1 MAKIE
6 VFRLDIDVDAAIKAQ
21 SELKEKTDTLKTA
34 LDALKK
40 SGDTNSRTYVE
51 MEAAY
56 KQLNKEY
63 NAGQT
68 QLGKMIDLQAKEIKT
83 VQEGRNALT
92 ILNREWAKATNLYGE
107 NSKEAQELATKHKV
121 LKDRVNELQKGIGD
135 TSANIGR
142 YTEGM
147 TEALNKTSL
156 FGGTVSN
163 VKEYLSIFGAVFKTA
178 GQQAKAAT
186 DQIRNAA
193 AGTEGMTAAQKALT
207 VATNVSSGA
216 FKLLKVALA
225 STGIGLLVIAL
236 GSLVAYLTT
245 TQKGIDTVSK
255 VLTPLK
261 FVFES
266 LVGVLQKV
274 GEYLFNAFANP
285 QKTIKEVYDFV
296 KDKVIKVFSGYFD
309 ILAGIA
315 TMDFTRVKEGVGKIS
330 DVAQEGIDAIKGAGA
345 RLSKTMQE
353 AYNRGVEVDRLTKQ
367 LAKSEADFITSQ
379 GRLKEELKQ
388 QNLIAEDQN
397 KTLAEREAAAK
408 RTIDIAKEINDQ
420 QRERLEIEKNILVL
434 QSQNAATSDKERA
447 EIAQKIAEIN
457 AANAQML
464 EIETTQQNKLNA
476 IRKEAANQAIAARQ
490 KILDDAAVK
499 AKLELDLYLQSNDQK
514 ARSLKEELQ
523 LAENVRDKK
532 LAIAQK
538 EFEATKKTENDKLE
552 LLIAQNEAKLE
563 FLETTANLSVEYA
576 EKELEYYIATNRSK
590 IDSETRLTEAI
601 IEEENKRLEAIKENQ
616 LQVLEKQLETNQSI
630 IDNKIENNEELTVQ
644 DLEYLTKKAD
654 LEDEYTKQILAN
666 EKALKEEA
674 RAQEAED
681 LATAYEVQKAEAATK
696 YEEEII
702 AEQERYEA
710 EQAKLKKR
718 FEDGLLTQAQFN
730 ALSQALE
737 KQHSD
742 NLDKIH
748 SAMFENKTQLASQ
761 AFGNLAT
768 ILGKESKAG
777 KAAATFQATID
788 TVSAAISAYKAMA
801 GIPIVGPIL
810 GALASAAA
818 LAAGYANVKKINST
832 PEPSIPKA
840 EKGALFKIGGRRHSQ
855 GGTKFRGEDGTM
867 FEAEKDEL
875 IGVMNTNAAAA
886 FMAFNDAYP
895 SGAGTRVPNYMAT
908 GGIVNRI
915 NSQGLG
921 ASSRSLELDYNSLG
935 QKVTEGVSNIQFP
948 PIYVAVTDINTEQ
961 GKYAKVVEGANF

>member
-6 VFRLDIDVDAAIKAQ
+6 VFKLDIDVDAAIKAQ
-21 SELKEKTDTLKTA
+21 SELKTNVDVLKNA
-34 LDALKK
+34 LDGLKK

-56 KQLNKEY
+56 KNLNREY
-63 NAGQT
+63 NASQT
-68 QLGKMIDLQAKEIKT
+68 QLGKLIDLQGKEITT

-92 ILNREWAKATNLYGE
+92 ILNKEWAKATNLYGE
-107 NSKEAQELATKHKV
+107 NSKEAEELGKKHKV
-121 LKDRVNELQKGIGD
+121 LKDRVNELQKGVGD
-135 TSANIGR
+135 TSANIGN
-142 YTEGM
+142 YSKDVQ
-147 TEALNKTSL
+147 EAIGKTSF
-156 FGGTVSN
+156 FGSEIST
-163 VKEYLSIFGAVFKTA
+163 VKEYLAIFGAVFKTA
-178 GQQAKAAT
+178 AAEAKEGALQIWNAAAATEGMSKAQKAAT
-186 DQIRNAA
+186 I
-193 AGTEGMTAAQKALT
+193 T
-207 VATNVSSGA
+207 TNILSGA
-216 FKLLKVALA
+216 MKILKVALI
-225 STGIGLLVIAL
+225 STGIGAIVVVL
-236 GSLVAYLTT
+236 GSLIAYLSS
-245 TQKGIDTVSK
+245 TQKGIDLVTSVTRPLSAIFST
-255 VLTPLK
+255 LT
-261 FVFES
+261 
-266 LVGVLQKV
+266 GILQKV

-285 QKTIKEVYDFV
+285 KKTIEDVYNFV
-296 KDKVIKVFSGYFD
+296 KDKVIRVFTGYFD

-315 TMDFTRVKEGVGKIS
+315 TLDFDRAKQGLSDIN
-330 DVAQEGIDAIKGAGA
+330 DVAVEGINAIKNAAGQIGDA
-345 RLSKTMQE
+345 FAE
-353 AYNRGVEVDRLTKQ
+353 AYKKGQRIDELQKSIEQKEIDIIAYRAEQERQ
-367 LAKSEADFITSQ
+367 LKVQENIQKNQLLSATERNKAI
-379 GRLKEELKQ
+379 EEG
-388 QNLIAEDQN
+388 
-397 KTLAEREAAAK
+397 ER
-408 RTIDIAKEINDQ
+408 IAKEMVERENEILDLQIEQLKIKQSLNDTSREEEKELQ
-420 QRERLEIEKNILVL
+420 ALVAQRIKNSEKILDVEKRAL
-434 QSQNAATSDKERA
+434 GDKKQLYEQERA
-447 EIAQKIAEIN
+447 ARAAAQK
-457 AANAQML
+457 
-464 EIETTQQNKLNA
+464 
-476 IRKEAANQAIAARQ
+476 
-490 KILDDAAVK
+490 KILDDAAEK
-499 AKLELDLYLQSNDQK
+499 AKLELDIFLQSEDAKAKSLNDQ
-514 ARSLKEELQ
+514 LK
-523 LAENVRDKK
+523 LAETVRDKK
-532 LAIAQK
+532 LSIAQK

-590 IDSETRLTEAI
+590 IDSETKLTEAI
-601 IEEENKRLEAIKENQ
+601 IEEENKRLESIKENQ
-616 LQVLEKQLETNQSI
+616 LQVLEKQLETNQAI
-630 IDNKIENNEELTVQ
+630 IDNKIANNEELSVQ
-644 DLEYLTKKAD
+644 DLEYLTKKSD

-681 LATAYEVQKAEAATK
+681 LATAYEVQKAEAVTK

-788 TVSAAISAYKAMA
+788 TVSAAISAYKAMS

-840 EKGALFKIGGRRHSQ
+840 AKGALFKIGGRSHSQ

-867 FEAEKDEL
+867 FEAERDEL
-875 IGVMNTNAAAA
+875 IGVMNKNAAAA
-886 FMAFNDAYP
+886 FMAFNNANGG
-895 SGAGTRVPNYMAT
+895 GAAPVPNYLAT
-908 GGIVNRI
+908 GGIVERI
-915 NSQGLG
+915 SSQAQGISGRSSEFDYG
-921 ASSRSLELDYNSLG
+921 AFG
-935 QKVTEGVSNIQFP
+935 QKVTDGVANIQFP
-948 PIYVAVTDINTEQ
+948 PLYVSVTEINDGQ
-961 GKYAKVVEGANF
+961 GKYAKLVDEASF